1 MAKKRKKTTKKK
13 KSSGYLPTI
22 IAAAITII
30 VGIILIALFSGKFS
44 KQPTP
49 PPPPPK
55 PRQSPLPSSAISK
68 EIRIY
73 LSSREGRY
81 LTAVS
86 RKIRPG
92 TLNSRIEEALGRL
105 IKDGKPDTIP
115 EGTRLIKLGIR
126 RATVYADFTNEI
138 KANHPGGST
147 AEINTVYAIVNTVT
161 LNFPEIKD
169 VQILIEGEK
178 ADTLAGHIDI
188 SRPIGPQT
196 SIIRPK

>member
-1 MAKKRKKTTKKK
+1 MAKKRKKKKKKKK

-30 VGIILIALFSGKFS
+30 AGIILIALFSGRFS
-44 KQPTP
+44 RPPTP
-49 PPPPPK
+49 PPSP

-81 LTAVS
+81 LRAVS
-86 RKIRPG
+86 RSIRPG
-92 TLNSRIEEALGRL
+92 TLTSRIEEALSRL
-105 IKDGKPDTIP
+105 IKDGSPDTIP
-115 EGTRLIKLGIR
+115 KGTSLINLGIR
-126 RATVYADFTNEI
+126 QNTVYADFTVEI
-138 KANHPGGST
+138 KTNHPGGST

-169 VQILIEGEK
+169 VQILIEGKK
-178 ADTLAGHIDI
+178 AATLAGHIDI
-188 SRPIGPQT
+188 SQPIGPQT
-196 SIIRPK
+196 KIIRPE